1 MGLSMI
7 PYLNPKDRVQLKE
20 VIIYIKRGVERGGD
34 SKKERGTR
42 EGQGREGP
50 KRPDKV
56 RNSGEMIKKAGT
68 QILTKAS

>member
-1 MGLSMI
+1 MGLSII

-42 EGQGREGP
+42 EGKGREG
-50 KRPDKV
+50 
-56 RNSGEMIKKAGT
+56 A
-68 QILTKAS
+68 